1 MNKSNTDLLASPWI
15 RIDQNIDWD
24 HILSHSNVR
33 MCKKGDVI
41 INAGD
46 SIESLYFLKSGRIK
60 TIAISSAGNQKIMWY
75 IEQDCFFGETPFFNH
90 KSCDYVFVADTECEI
105 YIFSREVVYKE
116 IIPQQ
121 PDITLSIIET
131 LARKVH
137 ILSTQVEDFTFS
149 KAIIRIAKVIYFLY
163 EGYTAK
169 DQNEPIKIPLTQ
181 EIIAEMAGIHRVTV
195 NQILKQFKS
204 QQILEER
211 SHSIIIKDLEKL
223 KEIIYSS

>member
-1 MNKSNTDLLASPWI
+1 MCVWI
-15 RIDQNIDWD
+15 
-24 HILSHSNVR
+24 
-33 MCKKGDVI
+33 
-41 INAGD
+41 
-46 SIESLYFLKSGRIK
+46 
-60 TIAISSAGNQKIMWY
+60 
-75 IEQDCFFGETPFFNH
+75 
-90 KSCDYVFVADTECEI
+90 ECEI

-163 EGYTAK
+163 ERYTAK
-169 DQNEPIKIPLTQ
+169 DQNEHIKRPLTQ